1 MKCFRWLLLSALF
14 IVPLYAQDAGTAKAE
29 EAPTTSAAQKAEKPA
44 KPKKEKKPFTNIKL
58 VPPDQDTAEVK
69 VTPAGGEAVPGMV
82 QRQKGGTFLL
92 DLNGVLTNPKA
103 KVSKK
108 DRVVITPKKQ
118 KRVEVTVDAAGQ
130 SYPGMA
136 FTRKKGF
143 YQLDINNILTPK
155 GRYRYRYNPHTF
167 EISTLIGGDA
177 LFSTQF
183 GHRNFF
189 TGMTVLNI
197 YTENRYKRNR
207 GYTPLVQ
214 FRVGYG
220 SSPFYKSHGNIS
232 LGLLFGGSQYVFDF
246 RGEDSG
252 IGWSMLVNGGM
263 SFDFSPNL
271 IKKYFS
277 FPAALGGE
285 LEFKAIYNFHKYVG
299 ITFGFLMGYSLTADV
314 SALFGG
320 GSGYSGATDG
330 AGFPVYTPG
339 AKVITPGLIIDQNF
353 RWAFTVGVIF

>member
-1 MKCFRWLLLSALF
+1 MKCFKWLMPMALLAIPLHAQAEAAAK
-14 IVPLYAQDAGTAKAE
+14 VPAAE
-29 EAPTTSAAQKAEKPA
+29 VKVEKAEKPA
-44 KPKKEKKPFTNIKL
+44 KAKSEKKPFLNIKL

-69 VTPAGGEAVPGMV
+69 ITPEGGEAVQGLV
-82 QRQKGGTFLL
+82 QRKKGGTYLL

-103 KVSKK
+103 KVNKK
-108 DRVVITPKKQ
+108 DRVVITPKKK
-118 KRVEVTVDAAGQ
+118 KRVAVTVDAAGQ

-136 FTRKKGF
+136 FSSKKGF
-143 YQLDINNILTPK
+143 YQLDINNILTAK

-183 GHRNFF
+183 GHRNFV

-197 YTENRYKRNR
+197 YTENRFKRNR

-220 SSPFYKSHGNIS
+220 KMPFYKSHGNTSI
-232 LGLLFGGSQYVFDF
+232 GLLFGGSQYVFDF

-252 IGWSMLVNGGM
+252 IGWSMLANGGM
-263 SFDFSPNL
+263 SFDFSPSLLNNYL
-271 IKKYFS
+271 S
-277 FPAALGGE
+277 FPAALGAE

-299 ITFGFLMGYSLTADV
+299 ITFGFLIGYSLTADV
-314 SALFGG
+314 SRLFGSE
-320 GSGYSGATDG
+320 GSGYSGPVDSS
-330 AGFPVYTPG
+330 GFPIYSPG
-339 AKVITPGLIIDQNF
+339 TKVVTPGLIIDQNF
-353 RWAFTVGVIF
+353 RWAFSVGVIF